1 MLIITCHFMNT
12 EVVLIKS
19 YMYKHINE
27 VNKHINACAEFPLK
41 RISMSARCPFTSYSL
56 FLSL

>member
-12 EVVLIKS
+12 ELVLIKS

-27 VNKHINACAEFPLK
+27 VNKHKC
-41 RISMSARCPFTSYSL
+41 MC
-56 FLSL
+56 